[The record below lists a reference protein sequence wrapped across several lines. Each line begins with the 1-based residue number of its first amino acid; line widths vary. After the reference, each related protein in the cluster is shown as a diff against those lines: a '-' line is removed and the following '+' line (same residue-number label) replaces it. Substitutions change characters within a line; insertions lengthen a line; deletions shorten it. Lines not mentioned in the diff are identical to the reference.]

1 MKSMEKTEQ
10 KVEETMTGTRD
21 LFMETLTK
29 IGCQYSI
36 DEQDGRIG
44 FAFQGENFVVDVA
57 DGNSYIRIWDLYW
70 TSAEMY
76 DVNEVSR
83 LKRAINSANLS
94 TGLTTV
100 YTVNDAGS
108 TIDVHCKSTVLF
120 IAQIPD
126 IGNYLRLELN
136 EFFRAHRHVEL
147 ELERLRNEESNSTT
161 PSEEN

>member
-1 MKSMEKTEQ
+1 MEKIEQ
-10 KVEETMTGTRD
+10 KVEETMIGTRD
-21 LFMETLTK
+21 LFLETLTK

-36 DEQDGRIG
+36 DEEDGRIS
-44 FAFQGENFVVDVA
+44 FPYQGENFIVDVT

-76 DVNEVSR
+76 DIDEVSR
-83 LKRAINSANLS
+83 VKRAINSANLS

-108 TIDVHCKSTVLF
+108 TIDVHCRSTVLF
-120 IAQIPD
+120 VAQIPD
-126 IGNYLRLELN
+126 IENYLRLELN

-147 ELERLRNEESNSTT
+147 ELERLRNEENSSIT
-161 PSEEN
+161 PSEGN

>member
-1 MKSMEKTEQ
+1 MEKIEQ
-10 KVEETMTGTRD
+10 KVEETMLGTRD
-21 LFMETLTK
+21 LFLETLTK

-100 YTVNDAGS
+100 YTINDAGS
-108 TIDVHCKSTVLF
+108 TIDVHCRSTVLF
-120 IAQIPD
+120 ISQIPD
-126 IGNYLRLELN
+126 LENYLRLELN

>member
-1 MKSMEKTEQ
+1 MEKIEQ
-10 KVEETMTGTRD
+10 KVEETMIGTRD

-36 DEQDGRIG
+36 DEQDDRIS
-44 FAFQGENFVVDVA
+44 FAFQGENFVVDVT

-76 DVNEVSR
+76 DIDEVSR
-83 LKRAINSANLS
+83 LKKAINSANLS

-100 YTVNDAGS
+100 YTVNEAGS
-108 TIDVHCKSTVLF
+108 TIDVHCRSTVLF
-120 IAQIPD
+120 VPQIPD
-126 IGNYLRLELN
+126 IENYLKLELN

-147 ELERLRNEESNSTT
+147 ELERLRNEENSSIT
-161 PSEEN
+161 PSEGN

>member
-1 MKSMEKTEQ
+1 MEKIEQ
-10 KVEETMTGTRD
+10 KVEETMIGTRD
-21 LFMETLTK
+21 LFLETLTK

-36 DEQDGRIG
+36 DEQDDRIS
-44 FAFQGENFVVDVA
+44 FAFQGENFVVDAA

-120 IAQIPD
+120 ITQIPN
-126 IGNYLRLELN
+126 IENYLRLELN

-147 ELERLRNEESNSTT
+147 ELERLRNEENSSIT
-161 PSEEN
+161 PNEGN

>member
-1 MKSMEKTEQ
+1 MEKIEQ
-10 KVEETMTGTRD
+10 KVEETMIGTRD

-36 DEQDGRIG
+36 DEQDDRIS
-44 FAFQGENFVVDVA
+44 FAFQGETFVVDVT

-76 DVNEVSR
+76 DIDEVSR
-83 LKRAINSANLS
+83 LKKAINSANLS

-100 YTVNDAGS
+100 YTVNEAGS
-108 TIDVHCKSTVLF
+108 TIDVHCRSTVLF
-120 IAQIPD
+120 VPQIPD
-126 IGNYLRLELN
+126 IENYLKLELN

-147 ELERLRNEESNSTT
+147 ELERLRNEENSSIT
-161 PSEEN
+161 PSEGN

>member
-1 MKSMEKTEQ
+1 MEKIEQ
-10 KVEETMTGTRD
+10 KVEETMIGTRD

-36 DEQDGRIG
+36 DEQDDRIG
-44 FAFQGENFVVDVA
+44 FAFQGENFVVDVT

-147 ELERLRNEESNSTT
+147 ELERLRNEENSSIT
-161 PSEEN
+161 PSEGN